1 MLKTSETARRVIGI
15 AIDLHRSLGPGLFEQ
30 VYRRC
35 LHQAMTSD
43 GLKVVTEMPIE
54 VRYRDIV
61 LECGYRADLVIND
74 ELIVE
79 VKSVE
84 QLLPVHKAQLLTYLK
99 FSGLWEGLLMNF
111 NEARLVDGIRSALN
125 G

>member
-35 LHQAMTSD
+35 LYQAMTSD
-43 GLKVVTEMPIE
+43 GFKVVTEMPIE

-61 LECGYRADLVIND
+61 LECGYRADLVIHD

-99 FSGLWEGLLMNF
+99 FSGMREGLLMNF
-111 NEARLVDGIRSALN
+111 NEARLVDGIGSALN